1 MGRTWLLSF
10 MLCPEKGGLLS
21 SLYVPA
27 GLGNHTLQSWCK
39 VSREAFPHFHRT
51 EGGNGLLKDTA
62 QHPAL
67 VMLVPHALI
76 SSFPASFRQASLC
89 GGPGWGRRDRQLE
102 LRLHPEYC
110 WCQLKGE
117 QGQGNVLGFQLPVRG
132 DEADAPIPTCNCSKA
147 RGLKPA
153 ITWDRD
159 FAISC
164 PCPTLQRWLSAC
176 LACCDTVQPILASCW
191 GFQSC
196 PTPRQPQTSN
206 SGTEY
211 PLRVKW
217 RVLSELEP
225 SSSEVWGSQRL
236 NAAVV

>member
-1 MGRTWLLSF
+1 MQEAVGRTWLLSF
-10 MLCPEKGGLLS
+10 MLCPEKGGLLF

-27 GLGNHTLQSWCK
+27 GLGNHTLQSWYK
-39 VSREAFPHFHRT
+39 VSREAFPYFHRT

-67 VMLVPHALI
+67 VMLVPHALT

-153 ITWDRD
+153 ITWDKD

-164 PCPTLQRWLSAC
+164 PCPTLQ
-176 LACCDTVQPILASCW
+176 
-191 GFQSC
+191 
-196 PTPRQPQTSN
+196 
-206 SGTEY
+206 
-211 PLRVKW
+211 
-217 RVLSELEP
+217 
-225 SSSEVWGSQRL
+225 
-236 NAAVV
+236 